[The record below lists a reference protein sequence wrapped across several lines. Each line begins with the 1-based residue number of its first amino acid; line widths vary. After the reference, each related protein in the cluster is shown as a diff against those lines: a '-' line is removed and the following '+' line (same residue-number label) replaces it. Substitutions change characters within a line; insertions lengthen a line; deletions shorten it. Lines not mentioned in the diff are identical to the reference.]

1 MKTNDGHLEYSLG
14 DGAQTG
20 LRQRPVAHV
29 DASRSTCCS
38 TAVSIGGDGTIAVA
52 VAVKKVIN
60 HASRLALGGGA
71 GEGGR
76 GASGGK
82 CILLR
87 LLVRATFWGQ
97 GLRIRIRLRMR
108 VGSIRGVADMRGE
121 FARRVVGNIKVGIKA
136 SKNINN
142 QKREKAKKIKHQK

>member
-14 DGAQTG
+14 DGAQAG

-29 DASRSTCCS
+29 DASSTCCS
-38 TAVSIGGDGTIAVA
+38 SVGGSIPAIAIPIPDPVA

-60 HASRLALGGGA
+60 HAPRLALGGRA

-76 GASGGK
+76 GASGGQ

-87 LLVRATFWGQ
+87 GLVRTTGGWADG
-97 GLRIRIRLRMR
+97 R
-108 VGSIRGVADMRGE
+108 IRGVADTCE
-121 FARRVVGNIKVGIKA
+121 WAT
-136 SKNINN
+136 
-142 QKREKAKKIKHQK
+142 